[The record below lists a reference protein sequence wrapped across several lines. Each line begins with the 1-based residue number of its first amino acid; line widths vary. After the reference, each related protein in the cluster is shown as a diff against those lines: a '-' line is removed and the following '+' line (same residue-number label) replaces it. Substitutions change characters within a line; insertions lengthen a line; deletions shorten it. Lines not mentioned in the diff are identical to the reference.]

1 MHNRYSHDAKA
12 VRCTTATTLMENK
25 AVQCTTDNFDGEQS
39 GALHYR
45 YKFD

>member
-12 VRCTTATTLMENK
+12 VRCTTATTLMENE
-25 AVQCTTDNFDGEQS
+25 AVQCTTDNFDGDQS
-39 GALHYR
+39 GAIRYR